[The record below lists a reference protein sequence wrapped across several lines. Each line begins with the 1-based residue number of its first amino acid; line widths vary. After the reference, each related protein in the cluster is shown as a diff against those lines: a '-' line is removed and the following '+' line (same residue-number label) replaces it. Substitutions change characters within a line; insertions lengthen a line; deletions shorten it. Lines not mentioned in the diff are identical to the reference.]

1 MVDGVGEIQLCEDGG
16 KATMTHRIRRVAVLG
31 AGTMGAAIAAHCANA
46 GVEVDLLD
54 IAPDDGDDENAVVR
68 AGFDRMKKARP
79 AALMSER
86 AADRISLGN
95 FDDDLE
101 RVAEA
106 DWVLEAI
113 LERLEPKRELMQ
125 RVEGIAK
132 ENAIISSNTSGIPL
146 HEIAEGRSEKF
157 GRRFL
162 GTHFFNPPRYLKL
175 LEIIPTEDTD
185 PGVIEL
191 VRDFGERVL
200 GKGGVIAKDTPN
212 FIGNR
217 LGSFTG
223 MQSVTYALENG
234 YGIEEV
240 DVITGPLIG
249 HPRTATFR
257 LNDQVGLDIAV
268 GVAENLL
275 EAVPEDESLEEVKP
289 HPRLREM
296 LEKNLLGN
304 KTGAG
309 FYKRDKRDGKTVF
322 DVLNLETFEH
332 EPAQNPE
339 IPVARE
345 AQEQGDLDARLRFLI
360 EKADEDRHARYIRDT
375 LLPYMAYT
383 ARRVPEISDTLEDV
397 DHAMEWGFG
406 HQTGPFR
413 TWDLLG
419 VGETAEKMEA
429 MGIEV
434 APWVKDMLEAGNE
447 GFYKRERG
455 RELAYSPVHK
465 EYEPVREDP
474 MVISLDRLRDEG
486 KEISRN
492 DSASLL
498 DLGDGVLCLE
508 FHTKSN
514 SIDAA
519 IVEMGYEALRRLEE
533 EDWAGLVI
541 GNGGRNFSVGA
552 NLGEVAR
559 AASDGKLDEIG
570 ERVAALQD
578 LLMGFRFAPKPVV
591 AAPRGQTLG
600 GGLEICLHADRV
612 VAAGETY
619 MGLVE
624 AGVGLIPAGGG
635 TKELAR
641 RLVSGPLGITPD
653 ATPLPFVQKAF
664 EIIAMAR
671 TSSSALEAQELGFL
685 DEEDRVVMNADHLLS
700 AARREVLDLADGYT
714 PPERGKN
721 VYAAARTARAALE
734 IQVKTLQ
741 WGGYASEYDG
751 VIAGHTARILTG
763 GELSLPQWVTE
774 EYLLKLEREAFMD
787 LLENEQT
794 HERISHMLETGKPLR
809 N

>member
-1 MVDGVGEIQLCEDGG
+1 
-16 KATMTHRIRRVAVLG
+16 MTHRIRRVAVLG

-46 GVEVDLLD
+46 GLEVDLLD
-54 IAPDDGDDENAVVR
+54 IAPEDPAANKNEVVS
-68 AGFDRMKKARP
+68 AGFDRMKNARP
-79 AALMSER
+79 AALMSKKVAER
-86 AADRISLGN
+86 LHLGN
-95 FDDDLE
+95 FDDDFE

-106 DWVLEAI
+106 DWILEAI
-113 LERLEPKRELMQ
+113 LERLEPKRELME
-125 RVEGIAK
+125 RVENVAK
-132 ENAIISSNTSGIPL
+132 QDAIISSNTSGIPL
-146 HEIAEGRSEKF
+146 HQIAEGRSEGF
-157 GRRFL
+157 RRRFL

-175 LEIIPTEDTD
+175 LEIIPTGDTE
-185 PGVIEL
+185 PEVVEF

-234 YGIEEV
+234 YEVEEV
-240 DVITGPLIG
+240 DAITGPLIG

-268 GVAENLL
+268 GVAENLI
-275 EAVPEDESLEEVKP
+275 EAAPEDEAREDLRP
-289 HPRLREM
+289 HPKLKEM

-304 KTGAG
+304 KSGAG
-309 FYKRDKRDGKTVF
+309 FYKRSMRGGETVF
-322 DVLNLETFEH
+322 EVLDLDTFEH
-332 EPAQNPE
+332 HPPETPE
-339 IPVARE
+339 IPIARE
-345 AQEQGDLDARLRFLI
+345 AQEQGDLGARLRFLV
-360 EKADEDRHARYIRDT
+360 EKADEDRHARYIQDT
-375 LLPYMAYT
+375 LLPYMAY
-383 ARRVPEISDTLEDV
+383 ASRRVPEISETLEDV

-419 VGETAEKMEA
+419 VRETAEKMEA
-429 MGIEV
+429 MGLGV
-434 APWVKDMLEAGNE
+434 APWVKDLLEAGNE
-447 GFYKRERG
+447 TFYMKESG
-455 RELAYSPVHK
+455 KELAYNPVEG
-465 EYEPVREDP
+465 EYGPVREDP
-474 MVISLDRLRDEG
+474 MTVSLDQLREER

-508 FHTKSN
+508 FHSRGN

-519 IVEMGYEALRRLEE
+519 VVEMGYRALEALDR
-533 EDWAGLVI
+533 DDVAGLVV

-552 NLGEVAR
+552 NVGEIVH
-559 AASDGKLDEIG
+559 AAQNGMLDQVVK
-570 ERVAALQD
+570 RVDAFQG

-600 GGLEICLHADRV
+600 GGLEVCLHADRV

-641 RLVSGPLGITPD
+641 RLISRPLGITPD

-664 EIIAMAR
+664 ETIAMAR
-671 TSSSALEAQELGFL
+671 TSLSALEAQELGFL
-685 DEEDRVVMNADHLLS
+685 DEDDRVVMNADHLLS
-700 AARREVLDLADGYT
+700 AARREVLDLADGYA
-714 PPERGKN
+714 PPQRGNN
-721 VYAAARTARAALE
+721 VYAAGKMARAALDV
-734 IQVKTLQ
+734 QVKTLQ
-741 WGGYASEYDG
+741 WGRFASDYDG
-751 VIAGHTARILTG
+751 VVAGHAARVLTG
-763 GELSLPQWVTE
+763 GDLSLPQWVSE
-774 EYLLKLEREAFMD
+774 EYLLKLEKKAFLD
-787 LLENEQT
+787 LLKNEKT